1 MYFKNHF
8 SFLWPKV
15 NSPSILFIHMIQFW
29 SQILNHSKNDFF
41 FLLTFGSVISLTT
54 LPRNSMKPIP
64 LINHNQIKLSP
75 TIKCKMNSQKQKIQN
90 QHFINNI
97 LLILMYKC
105 GAIRFY
111 FILFLNLGSLFN

>member
-64 LINHNQIKLSP
+64 LINHNQTKLP
-75 TIKCKMNSQKQKIQN
+75 PNNKMQN
-90 QHFINNI
+90 EFPKTKNTKSTFINNI
-97 LLILMYKC
+97 LLILVYKC
-105 GAIRFY
+105 GAILFY